1 MSDAPFP
8 NETIQRKMKFEGVVK
23 KIELAG
29 AHINIGEDR
38 RAFLHISEI
47 KADQLVTRVAD
58 VLKEGDTVTV
68 WVKEVKDQP
77 DVVLLTMNEPPPL
90 DWSDIQR
97 QMQLTGKVVSVED
110 FGAFVNIGAP
120 KDGMVP
126 VSQMSTERVEKPSD
140 VVKVGDE
147 INVWVTSVSR
157 KDNRI
162 GLTMIEPPAVS
173 WNDIKVG
180 QTVSGKVTRLE
191 KFGAFIDFGAEREGM
206 IHVSEMD
213 HEFVRDPSEVLKIG
227 DEIEAKVIDVNRR
240 KKQIRLSIKALIIE
254 PEAEEE
260 IEEPLLTP
268 MEIAFRQ
275 AQAQAKAAS
284 RSAATRASN
293 KTTDAVRA
301 EQEAIFQRT
310 IEQHTPKP

>member
-1 MSDAPFP
+1 
-8 NETIQRKMKFEGVVK
+8 MKLEGVVK

-29 AHINIGEDR
+29 AHIDIGEGR

-58 VLKEGDTVTV
+58 VLKEGESITV
-68 WVKEVKDQP
+68 WVKEVKEQP
-77 DVVLLTMNEPPPL
+77 HVVLLTMNEPPPL
-90 DWSDIQR
+90 DWGDIKR
-97 QMQLTGKVVSVED
+97 QMQLSGKVVSIEE
-110 FGAFVNIGAP
+110 FGAFVDIGAP

-126 VSQMSTERVEKPSD
+126 VSQMSTERIEKPSD

-147 INVWVTSVSR
+147 VTVWVTSVSR

-162 GLTMIEPPAVS
+162 GLSMIEPPAVS

-180 QTVSGKVTRLE
+180 QTIRGKVTRLE

-213 HEFVRDPSEVLKIG
+213 HEYVRDPSEVLKIG

-240 KKQIRLSIKALIIE
+240 KKQIRLSMKALIVE
-254 PEAEEE
+254 PEVEEE
-260 IEEPLLTP
+260 VEEPLLTP
-268 MEIAFRQ
+268 MELAFRQ
-275 AQAQAKAAS
+275 AQAQAKTAA
-284 RSAATRASN
+284 RNPATRASSERA
-293 KTTDAVRA
+293 DAVRA